1 MKKLLV
7 VVLLLMMPVMVFG
20 VDFSYNGMF
29 RTRTSQQTVLGD
41 GSLVFGE
48 PNVITWTDYRFRL
61 FTTATMSDS
70 LKAVWGV
77 EVNGIWGDDDQNRDE
92 VSVQTKH
99 LYLDFTPDMVDWL
112 NVRVGLQGYADIFS
126 SAIFD
131 EDAVG
136 VKFMPEMES
145 MDLSLAYFVFHDEE
159 AASGD
164 TDRFLALDVAKE
176 MDSLTLKG
184 EAIYNLSGTD
194 DFGGPSESADTLYI
208 GATADYMMEA
218 LGFGAQFVYMSKS
231 YDDEAAPEVSGYFA
245 YLYGKYAVN
254 EKLNFKLNFGYTPSK
269 LDDDATIFTGIN
281 PYFNPYGLELLFPG
295 SVVDFPIEG
304 SIINT
309 AGIWEGMPVGFMVI
323 ALNAEYDMFYAN
335 FGMVNIVA
343 DDHMIPDEVDKDLGM
358 EFDLGIKTQ
367 LTDGLDLC
375 AVYAMFIGG
384 GFMDEVG
391 EADNAHE
398 ISAKIQ
404 YNF

>member
-7 VVLLLMMPVMVFG
+7 VVLLLVIPVMVFG
-20 VDFSYNGMF
+20 VDFSYSGLF
-29 RTRTSQQTVLGD
+29 RTRTSQQTVAD
-41 GSLVFGE
+41 FSLASG
-48 PNVITWTDYRFRL
+48 NDDVITWTDYRFRL

-92 VSVQTKH
+92 VTVKTKH

-136 VKFMPEMES
+136 VKLMPEMDS

-159 AASGD
+159 AASGN
-164 TDRFLALDVAKE
+164 TERFFALDVAKE
-176 MDSLTLKG
+176 MDNLTLKG
-184 EAIYNLSGTD
+184 EVIYNISGDSGFLITT
-194 DFGGPSESADTLYI
+194 FPSDTLYV
-208 GATADYMMEA
+208 GATADYMMDSM
-218 LGFGAQFVYMSKS
+218 GFGGQFVYMSKS
-231 YDDEAAPEVSGYFA
+231 LDDESAPDINGYWA

-254 EKLNFKLNFGYTPSK
+254 EKMNFKLNFGMSPSK
-269 LDDDATIFTGIN
+269 MESDTITYFDGIN
-281 PYFNPYGLELLFPG
+281 PYFNPYGLEYIFPG
-295 SVVDFPIEG
+295 SVMDFPIEG
-304 SIINT
+304 SIINS
-309 AGIWEGMPVGFMVI
+309 AGMYEYMPNGFMVI
-323 ALNAEYDMFYAN
+323 SLNAEYDMFYAN
-335 FGMVNIVA
+335 FGMVNIV
-343 DDHMIPDEVDKDLGM
+343 IDEDMYDGDKDLGM

-367 LTDGLDLC
+367 LTDGLDFC
-375 AVYAMFIGG
+375 AVYAMFIAG
-384 GFMDEVG
+384 GFMDGIGDDAE
-391 EADNAHE
+391 NAHE